1 MIYIIHTHIYT
12 HTHIYI
18 QQHEILKISDTRN
31 VYHKTKNKLALEE
44 KMHDLFYRKWN
55 QKWEKER
62 KKSSQ
67 IADEKVKR
75 DL

>member
-1 MIYIIHTHIYT
+1 MFTIK
-12 HTHIYI
+12 
-18 QQHEILKISDTRN
+18 LKINLYWR
-31 VYHKTKNKLALEE
+31 K
-44 KMHDLFYRKWN
+44 KMQNLFYRKCN

-75 DL
+75 DLQN